1 MKDDEHME
9 GKALLD
15 ELHEDENSKDE
26 TRKQGN
32 TLKGI
37 LSAFIYVFL
46 SCISAISVQ
55 LIGKRVPAFE
65 LNAFRCGMPL
75 VLYCL
80 IAAIFIRK
88 WPIVARTEIVST
100 GVISFLHFLQSIA
113 HYAAFAIL
121 PVASVKCVSLTT
133 QIVTGVVFFS
143 LFWSETL
150 DLVKISA
157 ALICITGIVLVMQPD
172 FIFTKDT
179 LKTCLNCT
187 KNSTLPPNMEP
198 ELRHNH
204 EWTLDVLG
212 YILPVIGGTAFTL
225 DILVLKKRPYLT
237 ENMVQVL
244 FWSFAVNTAI
254 STIIMFVVEEP
265 GLPATWYDVS
275 LVMAHGLSYTLMWPV
290 YFYSAENIE
299 GNTYT
304 LINSTSTVIM
314 LVSQYTFLSTIH
326 PGYRNWIEIFGAVLV
341 MIGFVLGS
349 VMGLLRRHKQAE

>member
-1 MKDDEHME
+1 
-9 GKALLD
+9 
-15 ELHEDENSKDE
+15 
-26 TRKQGN
+26 
-32 TLKGI
+32 
-37 LSAFIYVFL
+37 
-46 SCISAISVQ
+46 
-55 LIGKRVPAFE
+55 
-65 LNAFRCGMPL
+65 
-75 VLYCL
+75 
-80 IAAIFIRK
+80 
-88 WPIVARTEIVST
+88 
-100 GVISFLHFLQSIA
+100 
-113 HYAAFAIL
+113 
-121 PVASVKCVSLTT
+121 
-133 QIVTGVVFFS
+133 
-143 LFWSETL
+143 
-150 DLVKISA
+150 
-157 ALICITGIVLVMQPD
+157 
-172 FIFTKDT
+172 
-179 LKTCLNCT
+179 
-187 KNSTLPPNMEP
+187 MEP

-254 STIIMFVVEEP
+254 STIIMFAMEKPV
-265 GLPATWYDVS
+265 LPATWYDVS

-349 VMGLLRRHKQAE
+349 IMGLLRRHKQAE

>member
-1 MKDDEHME
+1 MKNGEHME

-15 ELHEDENSKDE
+15 ELHEDNNSQDE

-46 SCISAISVQ
+46 SVISAISVQ
-55 LIGKRVPAFE
+55 LIGKRIPEFE

-80 IAAIFIRK
+80 VAAIFIRK
-88 WPIVARTEIVST
+88 WPTVVRTEIVST
-100 GVISFLHFLQSIA
+100 GVISFLHFLQSIT
-113 HYAAFAIL
+113 HYVAFAIL
-121 PVASVKCVSLTT
+121 PVASVHCVSLTT

-143 LFWSETL
+143 LFWSEKL
-150 DLVKISA
+150 DLVKILA
-157 ALICITGIVLVMQPD
+157 ALICVTGIVLVMQPE
-172 FIFTKDT
+172 FIFVKNT
-179 LKTCLNCT
+179 TCLNYT
-187 KNSTLPPNMEP
+187 TNSTVLPNKEP
-198 ELRHNH
+198 KLIHH
-204 EWTLDVLG
+204 EWTLDVLE

-244 FWSFAVNTAI
+244 FWSFAVNAAI
-254 STIIMFVVEEP
+254 STIIMFVFEEP
-265 GLPATWYDVS
+265 VLPGTWYDFS
-275 LVMAHGLSYTLMWPV
+275 LIMAHGLSYTFMWPV

-314 LVSQYTFLSTIH
+314 LVSQYTFLSSIH
-326 PGYRNWIEIFGAVLV
+326 PGHRNWTEIFGAALV
-341 MIGFVLGS
+341 MFGFVLGS
-349 VMGLLRRHKQAE
+349 IMGLLRVHKQAE